1 MFTSTTKK
9 GQLRI
14 CALALLIAA
23 QSCATYYQTN
33 YSFNQSFEQGQLEQA
48 LESLNNSSSRDYRK
62 KEFLY
67 LSNSGLL
74 LSVLG
79 RYEESNEYLEKAFL
93 FGEDYRKNYLNE
105 AASYL
110 TNPMITSYRGEDHE
124 HLMVLYYKAMNYLK
138 MDKHEEALIECRR
151 LNIRLQQLSDRY
163 DSDKK
168 YSRDA
173 FVHLLMGIIYEADN
187 DYNNAFIAYR
197 NAFEIYQSDYVN
209 LFEMNAPPQLKED
222 LLRTSLLSGLQSEH
236 EFYKNEFER
245 QDYQYTPSDGGD
257 LVFFWHN
264 GLSPIKSEWS
274 INFVIHRKDNWVTFV
289 NDEYNFSF
297 PFNLS
302 DHDEKDRDGLAD
314 LEVFRVA
321 FPKYVERPVY
331 YSKGTINSA
340 GETILLE
347 PIEDVNKIATQVLQQ
362 RMALEFSK
370 ALVRAALKKVTE
382 YEMRKE
388 NKALGSLF
396 GIINAIT
403 EKADTRNWQT
413 LPHTIHYSRIPMKLG
428 TNEVTLNLTSDADGK
443 SEKHSFT
450 YVVEKKGMMFHTFTS
465 LESRTPSYRFY

>member
-1 MFTSTTKK
+1 MSM
-9 GQLRI
+9 LV
-14 CALALLIAA
+14 LLLVV

-33 YSFNQSFEQGQLEQA
+33 YSFNQSFEQGHLEQA
-48 LESLNNSSSRDYRK
+48 LEAINNSSSRDYRK

-79 RYEESNEYLEKAFL
+79 RYEESNEYLEEAFL
-93 FGEDYRKNYLNE
+93 FGEDFRKNYLNE

-110 TNPMITSYRGEDHE
+110 TNPMITSYKGEDHE
-124 HLMVLYYKAMNYLK
+124 HLMVLYYKAMNFLK
-138 MDKHEEALIECRR
+138 MEKHEEALIECRR

-168 YSRDA
+168 YKRDA
-173 FVHLLMGIIYEADN
+173 FVHLLMGIIYEADS

-197 NAFEIYQSDYVN
+197 NAHEIYENDYTN
-209 LFEMNAPPQLKED
+209 LFEMNAPPQLRED
-222 LLRTSLLSGLQSEH
+222 LLRTSQLSGLHSEH
-236 EFYKNEFER
+236 EFYKNKFER
-245 QDYQYTPSDGGD
+245 QDYDYKPSAGGD
-257 LVFFWHN
+257 LIFFWHN

-289 NDEYNFSF
+289 NDDFNFSF

-302 DHDEKDRDGLAD
+302 DHNEKDKDGLAN

-321 FPKYVERPVY
+321 FPKYVERPVFY
-331 YSKGTINSA
+331 NQGTISS
-340 GETILLE
+340 GGKTISLE
-347 PIEDVNKIATQVLQQ
+347 PIEDINKIATQVLQQ

-413 LPHTIHYSRIPMKLG
+413 LPHSIYYSRVPMKLG
-428 TNEVTLNLTSDADGK
+428 TNEVTLNLTSGADGK
-443 SEKHSFT
+443 IDKHSFT
-450 YVVEKKGMMFHTFTS
+450 YVVESKGMLFHTFTS
-465 LESRTPSYRFY
+465 LESRSPSYRFY

>member
-1 MFTSTTKK
+1 MFTSDTNK
-9 GQLRI
+9 GKLRI
-14 CALALLIAA
+14 YILVLLLVA

-93 FGEDYRKNYLNE
+93 FGEDYRMNYLNE

-138 MDKHEEALIECRR
+138 MGKREEALIECRR

-163 DSDKK
+163 ESDKK
-168 YSRDA
+168 YKRDA
-173 FVHLLMGIIYEADN
+173 FVHLLMGIIYEADS

-197 NAFEIYQSDYVN
+197 NSYEIYQEDYSR
-209 LFEMNAPPQLKED
+209 LFGMEAPPQLRED
-222 LLRTSLLSGLQSEH
+222 LLRTSLLSGLMSEH
-236 EFYKNEFER
+236 EYYKKEFDR
-245 QDYQYTPSDGGD
+245 LGYQHNPSEGGD
-257 LVFFWHN
+257 LVFLWHN

-289 NDEYNFSF
+289 NEEYNFSF

-331 YSKGTINSA
+331 YTKGAITSD
-340 GETILLE
+340 GETTLLE
-347 PIEDVNKIATQVLQQ
+347 PIEDINKIATQVLQQ

-413 LPHTIHYSRIPMKLG
+413 LPHTIHYSRVPMKLG
-428 TNEVTLNLTSDADGK
+428 TNEVTLSLTNDADGK
-443 SEKHSFT
+443 SEDHRFT
-450 YVVEKKGMMFHTFTS
+450 YVIEKKGMMFHTFTS

>member
-1 MFTSTTKK
+1 M
-9 GQLRI
+9 G
-14 CALALLIAA
+14 
-23 QSCATYYQTN
+23 
-33 YSFNQSFEQGQLEQA
+33 
-48 LESLNNSSSRDYRK
+48 
-62 KEFLY
+62 
-67 LSNSGLL
+67 
-74 LSVLG
+74 
-79 RYEESNEYLEKAFL
+79 
-93 FGEDYRKNYLNE
+93 
-105 AASYL
+105 
-110 TNPMITSYRGEDHE
+110 
-124 HLMVLYYKAMNYLK
+124 
-138 MDKHEEALIECRR
+138 KHEEALIECRR

-163 DSDKK
+163 DSEKK

-222 LLRTSLLSGLQSEH
+222 LLRTSLLSGLHSEH

-331 YSKGTINSA
+331 YNKGTINSG

-413 LPHTIHYSRIPMKLG
+413 LPHTIHYSRVPMKLG
-428 TNEVTLNLTSDADGK
+428 TNEVTLNLTIDADGK

>member
-1 MFTSTTKK
+1 MLVSHIKK
-9 GQLRI
+9 GQLGI
-14 CALALLIAA
+14 SILALLLVA

-48 LESLNNSSSRDYRK
+48 LEALNNSSSRDYRK
-62 KEFLY
+62 QEFLY

-93 FGEDYRKNYLNE
+93 YGEDYQKNYLNE

-110 TNPMITSYRGEDHE
+110 TNPMVTSYKGEDHE

-138 MDKHEEALIECRR
+138 MNKYEEALIECRR
-151 LNIRLQQLSDRY
+151 LNIRLQQLSDKY
-163 DSDKK
+163 ESDKK
-168 YSRDA
+168 YKRDA
-173 FVHLLMGIIYEADN
+173 FVHLLMGIIYEADK

-197 NAFEIYQSDYVN
+197 NAFEIYQEDYTV
-209 LFEMNAPPQLKED
+209 LFEMEAPPQLKED

-236 EFYKNEFER
+236 EFYKNEFDR
-245 QDYQYTPSDGGD
+245 RDYHYNPSDGGD

-274 INFVIHRKDNWVTFV
+274 INFIIHRKDNWVTFV
-289 NDEYNFSF
+289 NNDYNLSF

-302 DHDEKDRDGLAD
+302 DHNEKDKDGLAN

-331 YSKGTINSA
+331 YKKASITSN
-340 GETILLE
+340 GETISLE
-347 PIEDVNKIATQVLQQ
+347 PIEDINKIATQVLQQ
-362 RMALEFSK
+362 RMTLEFSR

-382 YEMRKE
+382 YQMRKE

-413 LPHTIHYSRIPMKLG
+413 LPHSIYYSRVPMKLG
-428 TNEVTLNLTSDADGK
+428 TNEVTLHLIPDAEGK
-443 SEKHSFT
+443 SEEHNFT
-450 YVVEKKGMMFHTFTS
+450 YIVNDKGMMFHTFTS
-465 LESRTPSYRFY
+465 LESNTPGYRFY